1 MISIRKATQKDANL
15 LSKLSIETFLPAH
28 GHSAPKNDIDSYIS
42 ENFTV
47 KNFAKEL
54 SENTHQYYLLT
65 YNNDVVGYSKIVL
78 NLPCENIDAENITYL
93 SRIYFLKTYYGLGLA
108 KQLLDFNIQ
117 ICKKNN
123 QIGIWLKVWVKNERA
138 IQFYKKMGF
147 TIVGKSDFRI
157 SATHSNPNHHMYL
170 AL

>member
-1 MISIRKATQKDANL
+1 MISIKKATQKDANL
-15 LSKLSIETFLPAH
+15 LSKLSIETFLTAH

-78 NLPCENIDAENITYL
+78 NLPCENIDA
-93 SRIYFLKTYYGLGLA
+93 
-108 KQLLDFNIQ
+108 
-117 ICKKNN
+117 
-123 QIGIWLKVWVKNERA
+123 
-138 IQFYKKMGF
+138 
-147 TIVGKSDFRI
+147 
-157 SATHSNPNHHMYL
+157 
-170 AL
+170 